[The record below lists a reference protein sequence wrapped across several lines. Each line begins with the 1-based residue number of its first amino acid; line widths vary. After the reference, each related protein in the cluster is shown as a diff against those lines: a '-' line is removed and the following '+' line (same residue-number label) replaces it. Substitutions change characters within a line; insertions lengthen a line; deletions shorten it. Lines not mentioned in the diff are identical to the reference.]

1 MDERNYPIFHH
12 IASGVAANWKAFA
25 RILDVKEYEILQI
38 EQTLP
43 DPYKCAYKCLTY
55 KGESETNWNFWKNKL
70 ITLQG
75 QGPRLVHE
83 LELEY
88 PKLMHESI
96 RLERDQATFIQKNI
110 DTIYHRKHNSKDVLQ
125 SDKSEI
131 VGEIKLPKLAKF
143 CADNFQDSCDSA
155 YFSGSSS
162 EQVLNFNEF
171 KTFALEEHKKLQNK
185 LNKREEENDN
195 LRISLKHYTNSLNDA
210 FEQIHFMSQ
219 NFKNPT
225 AVNDV
230 FRNATL
236 KRFTESILI
245 EIQDLKDVINSQ
257 FKDTISLESKDL
269 KDVTKNQVADKEPFE
284 LCLKIQKLEKENK
297 EYKDLLEV
305 RFKELQGLTKEIRGK
320 KINSQA
326 SQLAALKQEN
336 MKLKTYTLFKSNI
349 MEDIKSQFSKIAEA
363 CYNDFK
369 QITKD
374 ADPNDHVTDINIQQN
389 YSSLPAMFYQTPS
402 TDAPSDKK
410 SVILSEVIPKKDSI
424 ELKKIKELEKEL
436 SDLKDSIK
444 EKEEDFNKSKEEQS
458 QLVHQLVQQNDI
470 KFEEIKKLNVEI
482 GKYESLRN
490 IIEKDIDQLPTV
502 LAKKLSIQND
512 ILPSIKYSE
521 SVSEPLLHS
530 IPAHVEEKMQKQ
542 WSFPPSEPYKEVKW
556 KTPYH
561 QEIVVRD
568 SEHRVMP
575 AEHHIKE
582 TISMPQ
588 IAEAQHVTPCKRSET
603 CLELQ
608 RCDNECPSL
617 LYDAVKDNDMDMF
630 KVLLSPENQ
639 PDLKSNYNGE
649 SILHLVVRLE
659 RIEMCRLLLETTI
672 NVNLQD
678 ANKKSILHYIAEQNN
693 TDILKL
699 LLNSSTASSPTKPGS
714 PARPGS
720 SEGSYSP
727 LIGRNSPSGRNFSS
741 PGRSGCLPKLGLKIN
756 PNLQDVDQRT
766 ALHIAILNNNYD
778 IVETLIKVTDVTI
791 QDNKGMKA
799 LDLAFKMNNSKI
811 TQLFYPK

>member
-1 MDERNYPIFHH
+1 MAEPAYPIFQH

-25 RILDVKEYEILQI
+25 RILDVNEYDILQI
-38 EQTLP
+38 EQNLL

-70 ITLQG
+70 ITFQG

-83 LELEY
+83 LELKY
-88 PKLMHESI
+88 PKLKYPKHESI

-110 DTIYHRKHNSKDVLQ
+110 DTIHHQKHNSKDVLQ

-143 CADNFQDSCDSA
+143 RADNFQDSCDSA

-219 NFKNPT
+219 NYKNPT

-230 FRNATL
+230 FRNASL
-236 KRFTESILI
+236 KKFMESILI

-269 KDVTKNQVADKEPFE
+269 KDVTKNQIANKEPVE
-284 LCLKIQKLEKENK
+284 LCLKIQKLEKDNK
-297 EYKDLLEV
+297 EYKDLLEL
-305 RFKELQGLTKEIRGK
+305 RFKKIQALTKEIEGK

-336 MKLKTYTLFKSNI
+336 IKLKTYALFKSNI
-349 MEDIKSQFSKIAEA
+349 MEDIQSQFSKIAEA

-402 TDAPSDKK
+402 TDTPSDKK
-410 SVILSEVIPKKDSI
+410 TVSLSEIIPKKDSI

-444 EKEEDFNKSKEEQS
+444 EKE
-458 QLVHQLVQQNDI
+458 
-470 KFEEIKKLNVEI
+470 
-482 GKYESLRN
+482 
-490 IIEKDIDQLPTV
+490 
-502 LAKKLSIQND
+502 
-512 ILPSIKYSE
+512 
-521 SVSEPLLHS
+521 
-530 IPAHVEEKMQKQ
+530 
-542 WSFPPSEPYKEVKW
+542 
-556 KTPYH
+556 
-561 QEIVVRD
+561 
-568 SEHRVMP
+568 
-575 AEHHIKE
+575 
-582 TISMPQ
+582 
-588 IAEAQHVTPCKRSET
+588 
-603 CLELQ
+603 
-608 RCDNECPSL
+608 
-617 LYDAVKDNDMDMF
+617 
-630 KVLLSPENQ
+630 
-639 PDLKSNYNGE
+639 
-649 SILHLVVRLE
+649 
-659 RIEMCRLLLETTI
+659 
-672 NVNLQD
+672 
-678 ANKKSILHYIAEQNN
+678 
-693 TDILKL
+693 
-699 LLNSSTASSPTKPGS
+699 
-714 PARPGS
+714 
-720 SEGSYSP
+720 
-727 LIGRNSPSGRNFSS
+727 
-741 PGRSGCLPKLGLKIN
+741 
-756 PNLQDVDQRT
+756 DV
-766 ALHIAILNNNYD
+766 
-778 IVETLIKVTDVTI
+778 
-791 QDNKGMKA
+791 
-799 LDLAFKMNNSKI
+799 
-811 TQLFYPK
+811 